1 MNIITLLA
9 GLDGSLGSSIQT
21 FHSNPFFSPVH
32 SCCIVAKV
40 GRNLFEKE
48 IFFFFFFYIFL
59 HVKDIFKRSA
69 LSELCLCPPR
79 VQSSQGGGHRTLLY
93 GHAILLRHNHSA
105 MVRQLVRFILMSD
118 GRSCPKENLC
128 PQYLSCLTTSRSLT
142 DKLAFDV
149 GLQEDSTG
157 NPEYSQRFQMKL

>member
-1 MNIITLLA
+1 MNIIILLA
-9 GLDGSLGSSIQT
+9 GLDGSFGSSIQT
-21 FHSNPFFSPVH
+21 FHRNPFFPPLH

-48 IFFFFFFYIFL
+48 IFFFFLHFPSCLRYIQE
-59 HVKDIFKRSA
+59 IS
-69 LSELCLCPPR
+69 
-79 VQSSQGGGHRTLLY
+79 
-93 GHAILLRHNHSA
+93 
-105 MVRQLVRFILMSD
+105 LVRTMSLSSSCPVVPGWRSSHLALRSRHPAEAQPLSHGETALHFNLKSD
-118 GRSCPKENLC
+118 GRSGPKENLC

-157 NPEYSQRFQMKL
+157 NPEYSQRF